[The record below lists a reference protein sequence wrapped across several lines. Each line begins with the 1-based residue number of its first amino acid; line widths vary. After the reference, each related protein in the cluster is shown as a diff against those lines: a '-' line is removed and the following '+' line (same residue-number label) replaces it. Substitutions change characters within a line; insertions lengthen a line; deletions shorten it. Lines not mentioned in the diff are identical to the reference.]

1 MYAYFGA
8 GGWTN
13 HFYFLCFFFLSF
25 DVLIIFV
32 LYIGY
37 VDAS

>member
-1 MYAYFGA
+1 MHILGLADGL
-8 GGWTN
+8 TISIS
-13 HFYFLCFFFLSF
+13 CVFFLSF